1 MANLTFSPSALT
13 PKNNVGDVY
22 VFTATATVEKTY
34 AVYVPTFAEIKL
46 TADSLYSSSVLTS
59 INSTPVSFSIRI
71 ISNNIVDGVVQF
83 MNMTDTPHT
92 SEFLPILFDIKNL
105 LIVRLGEGYGDY
117 YRKGINIAFNSY
129 AQDDTVSV
137 PNAYVYNEP
146 TATFRSW
153 NGTDV
158 VPKYKLT
165 ARNTK
170 IQVYSKL
177 FDADMTTPDIQFDNA
192 AIKGSAIEFF
202 IKSNVSLASL
212 KTSWVV
218 DSKTIFTDGPVN
230 KMGDV
235 ARTGSFLNS
244 EVRFDG
250 SQATVETKIH
260 PDVRPSTALK
270 IKIQAILQG
279 SGLDDVVINSIRI
292 LPSNIISVGGID
304 G

>member
-1 MANLTFSPSALT
+1 MANLTFSPTALT
-13 PKNNVGDVY
+13 PKNDVGSVY
-22 VFTATATVEKTY
+22 TFTATATVSKSY
-34 AVYVPTFAEIKL
+34 LVYVPPFAEIKL
-46 TADSLYSSSVLTS
+46 ISDSSYGPFCGSVIGT
-59 INSTPVSFSIRI
+59 TPVSFSIRI
-71 ISNNIVDGVVQF
+71 ISNDVVDGFVNFV
-83 MNMTDTPHT
+83 NVTDTPNT
-92 SEFLPILFDIKNL
+92 SELLSILFDIKNL

-117 YRKGINIAFNSY
+117 YRKALSLSFNSY
-129 AQDDTVSV
+129 SQDNSVVV

-146 TATFRSW
+146 TGTFRSW
-153 NGTDV
+153 NGVDS

-165 ARNTK
+165 ARSTK
-170 IQVYSKL
+170 VQVYSKL
-177 FDADMTTPDIQFDNA
+177 FDADMTTCDIQFD
-192 AIKGSAIEFF
+192 GSAIKSSALELF
-202 IKSNVSLASL
+202 IKSNVSMASL

-218 DSKTIFTDGPVN
+218 DSKTIFTEGPTN
-230 KMGDV
+230 KMGDT
-235 ARTGSFLNS
+235 ARTGSFLNT

-260 PDVRPSTALK
+260 PDVKPSTALK